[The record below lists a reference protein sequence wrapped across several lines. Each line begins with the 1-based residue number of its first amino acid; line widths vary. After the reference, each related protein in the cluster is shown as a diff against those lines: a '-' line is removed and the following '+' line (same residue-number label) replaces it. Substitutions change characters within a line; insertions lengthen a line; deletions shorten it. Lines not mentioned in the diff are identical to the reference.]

1 MTEFDAQSNDPM
13 SHRSSWLPKLA
24 RRLMSYMAVIASM
37 AFPIGFSAAGWLLV
51 DKFAHG
57 WERYVPPMVFLLT
70 ALGFFLHT
78 RIMGLRPPYGFAI
91 LLPLMI
97 ALRIALGFPTG
108 QTIPC
113 SVTGHADNKVSG
125 TCRDVPVTYYDR
137 YIRGVPKVIP
147 STQGGVSF

>member
-1 MTEFDAQSNDPM
+1 MTVDDLMPAA
-13 SHRSSWLPKLA
+13 RKRLRGLPW
-24 RRLMSYMAVIASM
+24 RLISYAVVIASM
-37 AFPIGFSAAGWLLV
+37 VFPIGFSAAGWLIV

-91 LLPLMI
+91 LLPLII
-97 ALRIALGFPTG
+97 ALRLALGFPTG
-108 QTIPC
+108 QTMPC
-113 SVTGHADNKVSG
+113 NMTVQADGLSG
-125 TCRDVPVTYYDR
+125 TCGDVPVTYYDR

-147 STQGGVSF
+147 SPKGGASF